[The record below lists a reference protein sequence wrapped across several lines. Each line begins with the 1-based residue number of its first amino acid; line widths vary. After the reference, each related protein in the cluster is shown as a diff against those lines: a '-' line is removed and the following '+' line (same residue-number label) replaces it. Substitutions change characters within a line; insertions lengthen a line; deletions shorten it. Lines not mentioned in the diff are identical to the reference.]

1 MCAITKFYSRFI
13 FIYSYVT
20 LKIHFRHCSR
30 LKLKENWKLVNS
42 FIDMCLKIILIKFS
56 SMKIN
61 GYLRDT
67 VEAMKI
73 EKRMTVLF
81 VILILMG
88 QNVYC
93 SLN

>member
-1 MCAITKFYSRFI
+1 
-13 FIYSYVT
+13 
-20 LKIHFRHCSR
+20 
-30 LKLKENWKLVNS
+30 
-42 FIDMCLKIILIKFS
+42 MCLKIILIKFS